1 MEYFIGFFVI
11 FLLLIFI
18 CLLFPVRIYISYK
31 KSEGETIST
40 LDVKYMFIKFRIYPD
55 GKPKKEKPPK
65 EKKTLEERK
74 TKLEEYKAIFEG
86 ISPAID
92 VRSMLSSTK
101 RTPPAIG
108 RTAFRFGMPVSA

>member
-40 LDVKYMFIKFRIYPD
+40 LDVKYMFVKFRIYPD

-65 EKKTLEERK
+65 RRPPLLQRRGRK
-74 TKLEEYKAIFEG
+74 RPL
-86 ISPAID
+86 
-92 VRSMLSSTK
+92 K
-101 RTPPAIG
+101 RN
-108 RTAFRFGMPVSA
+108 R